1 MIKTPVKILF
11 KSGGYQPFLEHAENR
26 GDFFNRHTQQLLS
39 FFRLLPHP
47 TMVLDHSGTAVMVN
61 EPFLAL
67 YEISSEK
74 VFCGVYNIFKDP
86 FGQTA
91 GAGDALTRIFKGET
105 AFIPCATGL
114 GYSNFSPAGIKR
126 KTDIHSSAIFIPVLG
141 SDAKTAYVISI
152 WPDISEQKR
161 TEERLRSSEETFRS
175 MIHAIQ
181 EAALLISTSGD
192 VFAANATVA
201 GRLGETTESII
212 GKNIY
217 DLLPPEEAV
226 ERRDTIAQVI
236 STGNPVIGE
245 IQRED
250 RILISSVN
258 PVFNQGKKV
267 ERVAIFATDITRLK
281 KAQKQIFASEERMR
295 ALLEGSSDMVQVLDE
310 KGTIHYVSP
319 SMERILGY
327 DPRLPLGDSAFKI
340 VHPDDLPLLQIK
352 FAELFK
358 NPEKPLKVICRVRHK
373 NGSWRHIEAW
383 AKNHL
388 ANPAINGIVLNIRDI
403 TEHIEAKVQ
412 LEASEERFRSIVE
425 QSRDGITIIDNKGTI
440 LIFNKAQ
447 ERISGIPGH
456 EAIGKKIWEIQYRCM
471 ARPNQANMPLKKFK
485 ARYLSFLRTGK
496 GPWLESI
503 CTVEMIRPDGERIHL
518 QTLLFPLKIN
528 NTLAYASFNRDV
540 TQQRAADMELQK
552 SQIVLA
558 EQNKLLQQK
567 NMALRE
573 LMSQVEVEKK
583 KTRELIQAN
592 IDQLVLPVLSRLK
605 ARCCDADRVYVDIL
619 EENLREITIGFGLE
633 LSRKM
638 HHLTQKEIE
647 LCSMIKQ
654 GLTSKEIGALLNI
667 SPRTVE
673 THRTHI
679 RKKLGIAGPEV
690 NMTTYLKSE
699 MQQLSLSDSIHA

>member
-1 MIKTPVKILF
+1 MINTPGEILI
-11 KSGGYQPFLEHAENR
+11 KSGGYQPFLEHAEN
-26 GDFFNRHTQQLLS
+26 Q
-39 FFRLLPHP
+39 
-47 TMVLDHSGTAVMVN
+47 
-61 EPFLAL
+61 
-67 YEISSEK
+67 
-74 VFCGVYNIFKDP
+74 
-86 FGQTA
+86 
-91 GAGDALTRIFKGET
+91 GE
-105 AFIPCATGL
+105 AQ
-114 GYSNFSPAGIKR
+114 
-126 KTDIHSSAIFIPVLG
+126 
-141 SDAKTAYVISI
+141 
-152 WPDISEQKR
+152 EQ
-161 TEERLRSSEETFRS
+161 
-175 MIHAIQ
+175 I
-181 EAALLISTSGD
+181 
-192 VFAANATVA
+192 N
-201 GRLGETTESII
+201 
-212 GKNIY
+212 
-217 DLLPPEEAV
+217 
-226 ERRDTIAQVI
+226 
-236 STGNPVIGE
+236 
-245 IQRED
+245 
-250 RILISSVN
+250 
-258 PVFNQGKKV
+258 
-267 ERVAIFATDITRLK
+267 
-281 KAQKQIFASEERMR
+281 ASEERMR
-295 ALLEGSSDMVQVLDE
+295 ALLEGLSDMVQVLDE
-310 KGTIHYVSP
+310 KGTIRYVSP

-340 VHPDDLPLLQIK
+340 VHPDDQGVLQIK

-358 NPEKPLKVICRVRHK
+358 NPEKPLKVICRVLHK

-388 ANPAINGIVLNIRDI
+388 ANAGINGIVLNIRDI
-403 TEHIEAKVQ
+403 TDHIDAKKQ
-412 LEASEERFRSIVE
+412 LEASEEKFRSIVE
-425 QSRDGITIIDNKGTI
+425 QSRDGISIIDNTGTI

-447 ERISGIPGH
+447 ERLSGIPAH
-456 EAIGKKIWEIQYRCM
+456 EAIGKKIWDIQYRCM
-471 ARPNQANMPLKKFK
+471 TRPRQAITPFKKFK
-485 ARYLSFLRTGK
+485 AMYLSFLKAGK
-496 GPWLESI
+496 SPWLDSI
-503 CTVEMIRPDGERIHL
+503 VNVEMVRPDGEHVHL

-583 KTRELIQAN
+583 KTREQIQAN

-605 ARCCDADRVYVDIL
+605 ARCCDADRVYADIL

-654 GLTSKEIGALLNI
+654 GLTSKEIGAMLNI

-679 RKKLGIAGPEV
+679 RKKLGIAGPKV

-699 MQQLSLSDSIHA
+699 MRRHSPSDSIRA

>member
-1 MIKTPVKILF
+1 MINTPGEILF

-26 GDFFNRHTQQLLS
+26 G
-39 FFRLLPHP
+39 
-47 TMVLDHSGTAVMVN
+47 
-61 EPFLAL
+61 
-67 YEISSEK
+67 
-74 VFCGVYNIFKDP
+74 
-86 FGQTA
+86 
-91 GAGDALTRIFKGET
+91 
-105 AFIPCATGL
+105 
-114 GYSNFSPAGIKR
+114 
-126 KTDIHSSAIFIPVLG
+126 
-141 SDAKTAYVISI
+141 
-152 WPDISEQKR
+152 
-161 TEERLRSSEETFRS
+161 
-175 MIHAIQ
+175 
-181 EAALLISTSGD
+181 
-192 VFAANATVA
+192 
-201 GRLGETTESII
+201 
-212 GKNIY
+212 
-217 DLLPPEEAV
+217 
-226 ERRDTIAQVI
+226 
-236 STGNPVIGE
+236 
-245 IQRED
+245 
-250 RILISSVN
+250 
-258 PVFNQGKKV
+258 
-267 ERVAIFATDITRLK
+267 
-281 KAQKQIFASEERMR
+281 KAQEQINASGEWMR

-310 KGTIHYVSP
+310 KGTIRYVSP

-340 VHPDDLPLLQIK
+340 VHPDDQGVLQIK

-358 NPEKPLKVICRVRHK
+358 DPEKPLKVICRVRHK

-412 LEASEERFRSIVE
+412 LEASEER
-425 QSRDGITIIDNKGTI
+425 
-440 LIFNKAQ
+440 
-447 ERISGIPGH
+447 
-456 EAIGKKIWEIQYRCM
+456 
-471 ARPNQANMPLKKFK
+471 
-485 ARYLSFLRTGK
+485 
-496 GPWLESI
+496 
-503 CTVEMIRPDGERIHL
+503 
-518 QTLLFPLKIN
+518 
-528 NTLAYASFNRDV
+528 
-540 TQQRAADMELQK
+540 
-552 SQIVLA
+552 LA

-583 KTRELIQAN
+583 KTREQIQAN

-605 ARCCDADRVYVDIL
+605 VRCGGADRVYVDIL

-654 GLTSKEIGALLNI
+654 GLTSKEIGALLSI

-699 MQQLSLSDSIHA
+699 MQQLSPPCPALGT